1 MRTTAVGV
9 VTIALLAAWGPGGVR
24 AQKEEGLSPVE
35 RIGRM
40 KADDPNVP
48 ARIDKAMNDLQ
59 AKARQLGQSLQE
71 VHRQLLQLEEMRRA
85 HLARQQRPAREA
97 PAADDRLGE
106 ILRRLEQIQRRLDRL
121 EGKAAEPPSQKK

>member
-9 VTIALLAAWGPGGVR
+9 VTLALLAAWGPGGVR
-24 AQKEEGLSPVE
+24 AQKEEELSPAE

-40 KADDPNVP
+40 KADDPGVP

-59 AKARQLGQSLQE
+59 AKARQLRQSLQE

-97 PAADDRLGE
+97 RTADDKLGE
-106 ILRRLEQIQRRLDRL
+106 ILSRLEQIERRLDRL
-121 EGKAAEPPSQKK
+121 EAPAREKK